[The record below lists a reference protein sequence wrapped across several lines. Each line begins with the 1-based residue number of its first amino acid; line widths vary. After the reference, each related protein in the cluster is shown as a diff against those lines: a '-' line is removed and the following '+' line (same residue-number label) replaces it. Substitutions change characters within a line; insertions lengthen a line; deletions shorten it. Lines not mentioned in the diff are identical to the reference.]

1 MTTAPCQIIAD
12 TIGQLYTCTEVNGFV
27 QIRTPYLYPDGDV
40 IDLFLKPETQTL
52 TDLGETLRWLD
63 MQTFRQSLSK
73 KQEWFLQDIEITY
86 GIERYDGMLMVRVR
100 GDLSESITRLAQAAI
115 AVSNLWL
122 LNRTRLAG
130 NLNDEIAE
138 LLDEYHIPYE
148 RDIKLLGRSARSWQ
162 IDFRTRHPRRSALI
176 EVLSTGNRGAAN
188 TKVNNAVAAW
198 FDLNQYQL
206 TTEPLRFISLFDD
219 SIDVWSTSHI
229 SQLAEFSEICYV
241 SKPEELI
248 EQLVT

>member
-12 TIGQLYTCTEVNGFV
+12 IIGQLYTCSEVNGYV
-27 QIRTPYLYPDGDV
+27 RIRTPYLYPDGEV
-40 IDLFLKPETQTL
+40 IDFFLNERTQTI

-63 MQTFRQSLSK
+63 MQTDSKYLSK
-73 KQEWFLQDIEITY
+73 KQEIFLQDILITQS
-86 GIERYDGMLMVRVR
+86 IELFDGMLQVRVNNN
-100 GDLSESITRLAQAAI
+100 LSSAITRLGEGTI

-130 NLNDEIAE
+130 TLNDEIAE
-138 LLDEYHIPYE
+138 LLDDHQIRYE
-148 RDIKLLGRSARSWQ
+148 RDIKLVGRSSRSWQ
-162 IDFRTRHPRRSALI
+162 IDFRTRHPRRSSLI

-198 FDLNQYQL
+198 VDLNQYQL

-219 SIDVWSTSHI
+219 SLDVWSSSHI
-229 SQLAEFSEICYV
+229 SQLAEFSEICYA
-241 SKPEELI
+241 SEPEELI
-248 EQLVT
+248 QQLVT